1 MTDEIAPGYSAI
13 IKQPMDLQTMGHKVE
28 LNEYPSVSEFKV
40 GFAEERVLLWSM
52 CVCVCVC
59 VSDFSKFSERVKR
72 IRIYW

>member
-40 GFAEERVLLWSM
+40 GVTEERVSIWS
-52 CVCVCVC
+52 VCVC